1 MEAKAVAFL
10 PQSSLPS
17 DRLSQEVGE
26 ALSGTWFHALL
37 TTRKDHD
44 YFNPCFIDKGLGRAS
59 LPGGPLAFAGWQTS
73 LDLEI

>member
-1 MEAKAVAFL
+1 MEAKTVAFL
-10 PQSSLPS
+10 PQSSLPF

-37 TTRKDHD
+37 TTRKDRH
-44 YFNPCFIDKGLGRAS
+44 YFNPCFIDEGLGKAS
-59 LPGGPLAFAGWQTS
+59 LPGGRLAFAGWQTT